1 MEIRI
6 RQNCGSVSAN
16 TQEMIQDGLW
26 CSDCV
31 YGQVEAM
38 FCEACFFFFFH
49 GKARRIQTSILSAK
63 IVYTWRFPNI
73 PQISFS
79 SRSYGLLIVL
89 NLLDAQQNY
98 LGRLLKIQIL
108 GPHPRKL

>member
-1 MEIRI
+1 MFFSFLIELLLVLMEIRI

-38 FCEACFFFFFH
+38 FCEACFFFFSMAKQEGFRLVSSVL
-49 GKARRIQTSILSAK
+49 KLSTRGDFQ
-63 IVYTWRFPNI
+63 IFPKYL
-73 PQISFS
+73 S
-79 SRSYGLLIVL
+79 LLGVMVC
-89 NLLDAQQNY
+89 
-98 LGRLLKIQIL
+98 
-108 GPHPRKL
+108 